1 MKPKP
6 RLPKAL
12 LLRLGGSQ
20 VGRYLPTSHWSL
32 TMSIVAGVSLLICV
46 GLAVS
51 APSMKWTAIAAATL
65 ITACAILAGMHV
77 STLLRQIARLAEDK
91 ERSLRDSLIDSLT
104 GLPNRLAFRSHLEAS
119 MIEEGNSPVAVLF
132 ADLDRFKDVNDRL
145 GHDAGDAL
153 LVEIAERFAGE
164 FQERDLLAR
173 LGGDEFAAIL
183 IGEDAL
189 ERVRRIVP
197 KLIAHAQEPFVVK
210 ETVVGVGVSVGMA
223 SARASEAS
231 CEELLRRAD
240 IAMYR
245 AKADGDASFASF
257 VDEMDDSIRLN
268 RALRADLDASLR
280 DGDLRMDLQPIFD
293 ARTGRI
299 VGAEALMR
307 WTHPEEGELSPNQFI
322 TLAEESGQ
330 IIELGEWALDSLLET
345 LPQLG
350 DLPVAINVSPVQFR
364 HDGFAA
370 MVGGKLAASGVDPRR
385 LRIEITEGVLIAH
398 TAAAKRTIR
407 QLRDLG
413 VQVILDDFGT
423 GYSSL
428 SYLQTFQFDEVKIDR
443 SFVRN
448 IGRQDN
454 SARLARAIIDVGH
467 GLGMAVT
474 AEGIENPHQAQLLK
488 LLGCDRLQGFH
499 LGLPGSVRELQR
511 LIQDHAQI
519 ALIDPSIPAQPE
531 ARSA

>member
-1 MKPKP
+1 
-6 RLPKAL
+6 
-12 LLRLGGSQ
+12 
-20 VGRYLPTSHWSL
+20 
-32 TMSIVAGVSLLICV
+32 MSVIAGVSLLICA
-46 GLAVS
+46 GMAVS
-51 APSMKWTAIAAATL
+51 APAVKWTAITAATL
-65 ITACAILAGMHV
+65 ITACAILAGIRMT
-77 STLLRQIARLAEDK
+77 TLGQQIARLRHDK

-104 GLPNRLAFRSHLEAS
+104 GLPNRLAFRSYLEACMTGEDETS
-119 MIEEGNSPVAVLF
+119 TVVLF
-132 ADLDRFKDVNDRL
+132 ADLDRFKEVNDRL

-153 LVEIAERFAGE
+153 LVEIAMRFAGE

-183 IGEDAL
+183 TGDDAL

-197 KLIAHAQEPFVVK
+197 KLVTHAKAPFVVK

-223 SARASEAS
+223 AARGSEVS

-245 AKADGDASFASF
+245 AKADRDVSFASF
-257 VDEMDDSIRLN
+257 TDQMDDSMRLS

-280 DGDLRMDLQPIFD
+280 HGDLRMDLQPIID

-299 VGAEALMR
+299 VSAEALMR
-307 WTHPEEGELSPNQFI
+307 WTHPEEGELSPNHFI

-330 IIELGEWALDSLLET
+330 IIELGEWALDSLLEIM
-345 LPQLG
+345 PQLG

-364 HDGFAA
+364 HDAFAK
-370 MVGGKLAASGVDPRR
+370 MVADKLAEFCVDPRR

-398 TAAAKRTIR
+398 TDAAKRTIR
-407 QLRDLG
+407 QLRDIG

-443 SFVRN
+443 SFISN
-448 IGRQDN
+448 IGRQSN
-454 SARLARAIIDVGH
+454 SAKLARAIIDVGH
-467 GLGMAVT
+467 GLGMQVT
-474 AEGIENPHQAQLLK
+474 AEGVESSHQAQLLK
-488 LLGCDRLQGFH
+488 LLGCDKLQGFH
-499 LGLPGSVRELQR
+499 LGMPGDVRQLQR
-511 LIQDHAQI
+511 RIREEADEDERS
-519 ALIDPSIPAQPE
+519 ALQSLPAEQS